1 MISFRAIPEENFSD
15 VIAMKRQDN
24 AVARHVCD
32 KPDFVPTGDVNHG
45 GLGPRRVPTPEDR
58 A

>member
-1 MISFRAIPEENFSD
+1 MISFRAIPEDNFDD
-15 VIAMKRQDN
+15 VIAMKRPDN

-32 KPDFVPTGDVNHG
+32 KLGFVPTGGVNYGDV
-45 GLGPRRVPTPEDR
+45 GPRRVPTPEDR

>member
-1 MISFRAIPEENFSD
+1 MISFHAIPEENFSD

-32 KPDFVPTGDVNHG
+32 KLGFVPTGDVNHG
-45 GLGPRRVPTPEDR
+45 DVGLRRVLTSEDR

>member
-1 MISFRAIPEENFSD
+1 MISFRAIPEDNFD
-15 VIAMKRQDN
+15 DIIAMKRPDN

-32 KPDFVPTGDVNHG
+32 KLGFVPTSDVNHG
-45 GLGPRRVPTPEDR
+45 DLGPRQVLMPEDR

>member
-24 AVARHVCD
+24 AVTRHVCD
-32 KPDFVPTGDVNHG
+32 KLGFVPTGDV
-45 GLGPRRVPTPEDR
+45 GPWRVPTPEDR

>member
-1 MISFRAIPEENFSD
+1 MISFRAIPEENFFD

-32 KPDFVPTGDVNHG
+32 KLGFVPTGGVNHG
-45 GLGPRRVPTPEDR
+45 DEELRRVLTPEDR

>member
-15 VIAMKRQDN
+15 VIAMKRPDN
-24 AVARHVCD
+24 AVARHVFD
-32 KPDFVPTGDVNHG
+32 KPDFVPTGGVNHG
-45 GLGPRRVPTPEDR
+45 DVGPRRVLMPEDR